1 MDGDWFLSRGGVS
14 DSHQGA
20 ILNFLCSS
28 NAMRKTSCGHFVQI
42 RSRPASEE
50 KLSILTESNEVSL
63 GTRMRPPVIYW
74 ILNPVL
80 IRSSLDLWCGRER
93 GVLGGGSRLASV
105 VLYFPPSFLN
115 FGNSLAAP
123 VNFDVARVEIIMIKY
138 SSLLLGQ
145 SENNYLHRCLL

>member
-50 KLSILTESNEVSL
+50 KLSILTEVTRSHS
-63 GTRMRPPVIYW
+63 TRMRPPVIYW

-80 IRSSLDLWCGRER
+80 IRSSLDLRCGR
-93 GVLGGGSRLASV
+93 GWGGSRLASV

>member
-1 MDGDWFLSRGGVS
+1 M
-14 DSHQGA
+14 
-20 ILNFLCSS
+20 
-28 NAMRKTSCGHFVQI
+28 
-42 RSRPASEE
+42 
-50 KLSILTESNEVSL
+50 
-63 GTRMRPPVIYW
+63 
-74 ILNPVL
+74 
-80 IRSSLDLWCGRER
+80 RER
-93 GVLGGGSRLASV
+93 EGGSRLASV